1 MEENMKLKKIK
12 LYGLKSISEIVEVS
26 FSDLN
31 VSVIYGDN
39 GCGKTTLL
47 RVINAVLQKDD
58 SILLNENVEKVDIV
72 YENNDIEKAVHIKK
86 EEVKTQISED
96 FDKENGNG
104 EEHYITRT
112 RYNWDEVVN
121 SDFANVS
128 SILFGVNRG
137 ITNTVN
143 ISAENLYNYISR
155 SRFSNCFRNRDEI
168 REFCHYL
175 SRNINMNQRRRRGV
189 RIKDSIDFS
198 DSVLTIDNVEM
209 NAIEQL
215 LIERYSLA
223 KQVSVMRVQKAL
235 FDTLADAC
243 NSTKDDNIDLNQLK
257 ELLIKNKEKLINTLN
272 QIESNTLSDK
282 IISILSENDIEII
295 VKECDDNPL
304 LTKLIVNMSMEIE
317 KEEGLL
323 QSVRT
328 LKEVF
333 DDYIGPRKSIE
344 IDEDGVIIK
353 FNGSDE
359 KHTIANLSSGERH
372 LLVLLTVF
380 IIEGRERNILMI
392 DEPEI
397 SLNLKWQRK
406 LMPLLSELAPNAQ
419 IIVASHSPS
428 IAKADSRYLV
438 ELR

>member
-1 MEENMKLKKIK
+1 
-12 LYGLKSISEIVEVS
+12 
-26 FSDLN
+26 
-31 VSVIYGDN
+31 
-39 GCGKTTLL
+39 
-47 RVINAVLQKDD
+47 
-58 SILLNENVEKVDIV
+58 
-72 YENNDIEKAVHIKK
+72 
-86 EEVKTQISED
+86 
-96 FDKENGNG
+96 
-104 EEHYITRT
+104 
-112 RYNWDEVVN
+112 
-121 SDFANVS
+121 
-128 SILFGVNRG
+128 
-137 ITNTVN
+137 
-143 ISAENLYNYISR
+143 
-155 SRFSNCFRNRDEI
+155 
-168 REFCHYL
+168 
-175 SRNINMNQRRRRGV
+175 MNQRRRRGV

-304 LTKLIVNMSMEIE
+304 LTKLIVNMSMELE